1 MSDIIQLL
9 PDYVANQIAAGE
21 VIQRPASAVKE
32 LLENAI
38 DAKATEIKL
47 IIKDAGRTLIQ
58 VIDNGI
64 GMSPT
69 DARLAFER
77 HATSKIRVADDLFHL
92 HTKGFRGE
100 ALASIAAVAKVELTT
115 AQEGEEIGTELVI
128 EGNKIISQQPSV
140 VNKGTSIAMKNLFFN
155 VPARRK
161 FLKADSVEFRH
172 ILDEFHRVVLAHPDI
187 HFYLYNNAT
196 ELYNLPVASLRK
208 RIVQVFGSKLDER
221 LVPVEEKT
229 DILNIYGFICKSSFK
244 KNKSLQY
251 LIVNQRFI
259 KSPYLHNAIKN
270 AYEGLLKENEQ
281 PEYFLYLEL
290 SPELID
296 INIHPTKTEIKFE
309 NDHIIYALVRSA
321 VKHSLGQFQVFP
333 SIDFELSQENEVPYS
348 YKDKEAKLPTYQVD
362 SNFNPF
368 QMDFDSQAPKQ
379 EKYTSSK
386 SFDYKK
392 HSPSWENLYT
402 GIPSKVNEFQQIKEE
417 PSMPN
422 LLDSL
427 SVEASKQ
434 TILYFQKKYLITYL
448 KEKVLIINATRAH
461 QRILYERFTK
471 NIRTG
476 INVSEQLLFPL
487 EFEFSPTEVL
497 SIISLS
503 SVLETAGFLFETE
516 GNKVRVLGLPTLVK
530 ESQALEILKDLIAD
544 NMEDIPQEN
553 FSQEDILAKNLAKTL
568 SIRSGQSLSS
578 EEQEQLIADLF
589 SCKECN
595 VSPFGKKIFTELSI
609 NEIDSKF

>member
-368 QMDFDSQAPKQ
+368 QTDFDSQAPKQ

-427 SVEASKQ
+427 SIEASKQ

-476 INVSEQLLFPL
+476 ISVSEQLLFPL

-544 NMEDIPQEN
+544 NMEDIPEEN

-595 VSPFGKKIFTELSI
+595 FSPFGKKIFTELSI

>member
-100 ALASIAAVAKVELTT
+100 ALASIAAVAQVELTT

-402 GIPSKVNEFQQIKEE
+402 GIPSKVNEFQQIK
-417 PSMPN
+417 
-422 LLDSL
+422 
-427 SVEASKQ
+427 
-434 TILYFQKKYLITYL
+434 
-448 KEKVLIINATRAH
+448 
-461 QRILYERFTK
+461 
-471 NIRTG
+471 
-476 INVSEQLLFPL
+476 
-487 EFEFSPTEVL
+487 
-497 SIISLS
+497 
-503 SVLETAGFLFETE
+503 
-516 GNKVRVLGLPTLVK
+516 
-530 ESQALEILKDLIAD
+530 
-544 NMEDIPQEN
+544 
-553 FSQEDILAKNLAKTL
+553 
-568 SIRSGQSLSS
+568 
-578 EEQEQLIADLF
+578 
-589 SCKECN
+589 
-595 VSPFGKKIFTELSI
+595 
-609 NEIDSKF
+609 

>member
-100 ALASIAAVAKVELTT
+100 ALASIAAVAQVELTT

-196 ELYNLPVASLRK
+196 ELYNLPIASLRK

-221 LVPVEEKT
+221 LVPFEEKT

-476 INVSEQLLFPL
+476 ISVSEQLLFPL

>member
-100 ALASIAAVAKVELTT
+100 ALASIAAVAQVELTT

-427 SVEASKQ
+427 SIEASKQ

-476 INVSEQLLFPL
+476 INISEQLLFPL

-553 FSQEDILAKNLAKTL
+553 FSQEDILAKNLSKTL

>member
-92 HTKGFRGE
+92 NTKGFRGE
-100 ALASIAAVAKVELTT
+100 ALASIAAVAQVELTT

-476 INVSEQLLFPL
+476 ISVSEQLLFPL

>member
-100 ALASIAAVAKVELTT
+100 ALASIAAVAQVELTT

-172 ILDEFHRVVLAHPDI
+172 ILDEFHRVILAHPDI

>member
-100 ALASIAAVAKVELTT
+100 ALASIAAVAQVELTT

-196 ELYNLPVASLRK
+196 ELYNLPAASLRK

-427 SVEASKQ
+427 SIEASKQ

-476 INVSEQLLFPL
+476 INISEQLLFPL

>member
-100 ALASIAAVAKVELTT
+100 ALASIAAVAQVELTT

-196 ELYNLPVASLRK
+196 ELYNLPAASLRK

-244 KNKSLQY
+244 KNKSLFY
-251 LIVNQRFI
+251 
-259 KSPYLHNAIKN
+259 
-270 AYEGLLKENEQ
+270 
-281 PEYFLYLEL
+281 
-290 SPELID
+290 
-296 INIHPTKTEIKFE
+296 
-309 NDHIIYALVRSA
+309 IYI
-321 VKHSLGQFQVFP
+321 P
-333 SIDFELSQENEVPYS
+333 P
-348 YKDKEAKLPTYQVD
+348 
-362 SNFNPF
+362 PF
-368 QMDFDSQAPKQ
+368 
-379 EKYTSSK
+379 
-386 SFDYKK
+386 
-392 HSPSWENLYT
+392 
-402 GIPSKVNEFQQIKEE
+402 
-417 PSMPN
+417 
-422 LLDSL
+422 
-427 SVEASKQ
+427 
-434 TILYFQKKYLITYL
+434 
-448 KEKVLIINATRAH
+448 
-461 QRILYERFTK
+461 
-471 NIRTG
+471 
-476 INVSEQLLFPL
+476 
-487 EFEFSPTEVL
+487 
-497 SIISLS
+497 
-503 SVLETAGFLFETE
+503 
-516 GNKVRVLGLPTLVK
+516 
-530 ESQALEILKDLIAD
+530 
-544 NMEDIPQEN
+544 
-553 FSQEDILAKNLAKTL
+553 
-568 SIRSGQSLSS
+568 
-578 EEQEQLIADLF
+578 
-589 SCKECN
+589 
-595 VSPFGKKIFTELSI
+595 KKI
-609 NEIDSKF
+609 

>member
-100 ALASIAAVAKVELTT
+100 ALASIAAVAQVELTT

-196 ELYNLPVASLRK
+196 ELYNLPAASLRK

-476 INVSEQLLFPL
+476 INISEQLLFPL

>member
-100 ALASIAAVAKVELTT
+100 ALASIAAVAQVELTT

-196 ELYNLPVASLRK
+196 ELYNLPAASLRK

-427 SVEASKQ
+427 SIEASKQ

>member
-427 SVEASKQ
+427 SIEASKQ

-476 INVSEQLLFPL
+476 ISVSEQLLFPL

-544 NMEDIPQEN
+544 NMEDIPEEN

-568 SIRSGQSLSS
+568 SIRSGQSLLS

-595 VSPFGKKIFTELSI
+595 FSPFGKKIFTELSI

>member
-100 ALASIAAVAKVELTT
+100 ALASIAAVAQVELTT

-427 SVEASKQ
+427 SIEASKQ

>member
-100 ALASIAAVAKVELTT
+100 ALASIAAVAQVELTT
-115 AQEGEEIGTELVI
+115 AQKGEEIGTELVI

-476 INVSEQLLFPL
+476 ISVSEQLLFPL

-568 SIRSGQSLSS
+568 SIRSGQYLSS

>member
-100 ALASIAAVAKVELTT
+100 ALASIAAVAQVELTT

-427 SVEASKQ
+427 SFQASKQ

>member
-100 ALASIAAVAKVELTT
+100 ALASIAAVAQVELTT

-196 ELYNLPVASLRK
+196 ELYNLPIASLRK

-476 INVSEQLLFPL
+476 INISEQLLFPL

-544 NMEDIPQEN
+544 NMEDIPEEN

>member
-100 ALASIAAVAKVELTT
+100 ALASIAAVAQVELTT

-476 INVSEQLLFPL
+476 ISVSEQLLFPL

-553 FSQEDILAKNLAKTL
+553 FSQEDILVKNLAKTL

>member
-100 ALASIAAVAKVELTT
+100 ALASIAAVAQVELTT

-427 SVEASKQ
+427 SIEASKQ

-476 INVSEQLLFPL
+476 ISVSEQLLFPL

>member
-100 ALASIAAVAKVELTT
+100 ALASIAAVAQVELTT

-368 QMDFDSQAPKQ
+368 QMYFDSQAPKQ

-476 INVSEQLLFPL
+476 ISVSEQLLFPL

>member
-100 ALASIAAVAKVELTT
+100 ALASIAAVAQVELTT
-115 AQEGEEIGTELVI
+115 AQEGKEIGTELVI

-196 ELYNLPVASLRK
+196 ELYNLPIASLRK

>member
-100 ALASIAAVAKVELTT
+100 ALASIAAVAQVELTT

-196 ELYNLPVASLRK
+196 ELYNLPVALLRK

-427 SVEASKQ
+427 SIEASKQ

-471 NIRTG
+471 TIRTG
-476 INVSEQLLFPL
+476 ISVSEQLLFPL

>member
-100 ALASIAAVAKVELTT
+100 ALASIAAVAQVELTT

-368 QMDFDSQAPKQ
+368 QMDFDSQALKQ

-476 INVSEQLLFPL
+476 INISEQLLFPL

>member
-100 ALASIAAVAKVELTT
+100 ALASIAAVAQVELTT

-476 INVSEQLLFPL
+476 INISEQLLFPL

>member
-100 ALASIAAVAKVELTT
+100 ALASIAAVAQVELTT

-568 SIRSGQSLSS
+568 SIRSGQYLSS

>member
-100 ALASIAAVAKVELTT
+100 ALASIAAVAQVELTT

-196 ELYNLPVASLRK
+196 ELYNLPAASLRK

-476 INVSEQLLFPL
+476 ISVSEQLLFPL

>member
-100 ALASIAAVAKVELTT
+100 ALASIAAVAQVELTT

-476 INVSEQLLFPL
+476 ISVSEQLLFPL

-553 FSQEDILAKNLAKTL
+553 FSQGDILAKNLAKTL

>member
-100 ALASIAAVAKVELTT
+100 ALASIAAVAQVELTT

-476 INVSEQLLFPL
+476 ISVSEQLLFPL

-595 VSPFGKKIFTELSI
+595 VSPFGKKIFTEHSI

>member
-100 ALASIAAVAKVELTT
+100 ALASIAAVAQVELTT

-476 INVSEQLLFPL
+476 ISVSEQLLFPL

-568 SIRSGQSLSS
+568 SIRSGQYLSS

>member
-196 ELYNLPVASLRK
+196 ELYNLPIASLRK

-427 SVEASKQ
+427 SIEASKQ

-476 INVSEQLLFPL
+476 ISVSEQLLFPL

-544 NMEDIPQEN
+544 NMEDIPEEN

>member
-100 ALASIAAVAKVELTT
+100 ALASIAAVAQVELTT

-128 EGNKIISQQPSV
+128 EGNKIINQQPSV

-196 ELYNLPVASLRK
+196 ELYNLPIASLRK

-476 INVSEQLLFPL
+476 ISVSEQLLFPL

-568 SIRSGQSLSS
+568 CIRSGQSLSS

>member
-100 ALASIAAVAKVELTT
+100 ALASIAAVAQVELTT

-476 INVSEQLLFPL
+476 ISVSEQLLFPL

-568 SIRSGQSLSS
+568 CIRSGQSLSS

>member
-92 HTKGFRGE
+92 NTKGFRGE
-100 ALASIAAVAKVELTT
+100 ALASIAAVAQVELTT

-476 INVSEQLLFPL
+476 ISVSEQLLFPL

-516 GNKVRVLGLPTLVK
+516 GNKVRVLGLPKLVK
-530 ESQALEILKDLIAD
+530 ERQALEILKDLIAD

>member
-100 ALASIAAVAKVELTT
+100 ALASIAAVAQVELTT

-476 INVSEQLLFPL
+476 ISVSEQLLFPL

-544 NMEDIPQEN
+544 NMEDIPEEN

-595 VSPFGKKIFTELSI
+595 FSPFGKKIFTELSI

>member
-100 ALASIAAVAKVELTT
+100 ALASIAAVAQVELTT
-115 AQEGEEIGTELVI
+115 AQEDEEIGTELVI

-476 INVSEQLLFPL
+476 ISVSEQLLFPL

>member
-427 SVEASKQ
+427 SIEASKQ

-476 INVSEQLLFPL
+476 INISEQLLFPL

-544 NMEDIPQEN
+544 NMEDIPEEN

>member
-1 MSDIIQLL
+1 M
-9 PDYVANQIAAGE
+9 
-21 VIQRPASAVKE
+21 
-32 LLENAI
+32 
-38 DAKATEIKL
+38 
-47 IIKDAGRTLIQ
+47 
-58 VIDNGI
+58 
-64 GMSPT
+64 
-69 DARLAFER
+69 
-77 HATSKIRVADDLFHL
+77 
-92 HTKGFRGE
+92 
-100 ALASIAAVAKVELTT
+100 
-115 AQEGEEIGTELVI
+115 
-128 EGNKIISQQPSV
+128 
-140 VNKGTSIAMKNLFFN
+140 
-155 VPARRK
+155 
-161 FLKADSVEFRH
+161 
-172 ILDEFHRVVLAHPDI
+172 
-187 HFYLYNNAT
+187 
-196 ELYNLPVASLRK
+196 
-208 RIVQVFGSKLDER
+208 
-221 LVPVEEKT
+221 
-229 DILNIYGFICKSSFK
+229 
-244 KNKSLQY
+244 
-251 LIVNQRFI
+251 
-259 KSPYLHNAIKN
+259 
-270 AYEGLLKENEQ
+270 
-281 PEYFLYLEL
+281 
-290 SPELID
+290 
-296 INIHPTKTEIKFE
+296 
-309 NDHIIYALVRSA
+309 VRSA

-476 INVSEQLLFPL
+476 ISVSEQLLFPL

-595 VSPFGKKIFTELSI
+595 VSPFGKKIFIELSI

>member
-100 ALASIAAVAKVELTT
+100 ALASIAAVAQVELTT

-155 VPARRK
+155 IPARRK

-417 PSMPN
+417 PSMSN

-476 INVSEQLLFPL
+476 ISVSEQLLFPL

>member
-100 ALASIAAVAKVELTT
+100 ALASIAAVAQVELTT

-128 EGNKIISQQPSV
+128 EGNKIINQQPSV

-476 INVSEQLLFPL
+476 INISEQLLFPL

>member
-100 ALASIAAVAKVELTT
+100 ALASIAAVAQVELTT

-196 ELYNLPVASLRK
+196 ELYNLPIASLRK

-476 INVSEQLLFPL
+476 ISVSEQLLFPL

-497 SIISLS
+497 SIILLS

>member
-100 ALASIAAVAKVELTT
+100 ALASIAAVAQVELTT

-417 PSMPN
+417 PYMPN

-476 INVSEQLLFPL
+476 ISVSEQLLFPL